1 MKQMEINRTRKIKTI
16 KIKGNINWEQ
26 KRKKYVVR
34 LLLAANKRSTYRNCK
49 HRKGFFSGLEKK
61 TRRRVL

>member
-1 MKQMEINRTRKIKTI
+1 MKQMEIKRTRKIKTI

-34 LLLAANKRSTYRNCK
+34 LLLAANKRSTYRN
-49 HRKGFFSGLEKK
+49 RKGFFSGLEKK
-61 TRRRVL
+61 SRRRVL

>member
-26 KRKKYVVR
+26 KRKKYVAK
-34 LLLAANKRSTYRNCK
+34 LLLVVNKRSTGIVNIGK
-49 HRKGFFSGLEKK
+49 DFSLD
-61 TRRRVL
+61 